1 MVAIPV
7 MVLTSFLTS
16 LLTTVL
22 ISSDNFYSYEERSDR
37 MNGPAN
43 VKKKKMR

>member
-7 MVLTSFLTS
+7 MVLNSFLTS
-16 LLTTVL
+16 LLTAVL

-37 MNGPAN
+37 MNGPAY
-43 VKKKKMR
+43 VKEKKMR